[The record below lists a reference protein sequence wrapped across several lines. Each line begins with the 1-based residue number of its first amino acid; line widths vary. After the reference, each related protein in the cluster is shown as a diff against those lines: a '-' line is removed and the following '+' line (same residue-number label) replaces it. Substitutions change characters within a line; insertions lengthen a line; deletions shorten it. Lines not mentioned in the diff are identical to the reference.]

1 MITSL
6 FNFVYFSDGAFAKET
21 SDVDANEEIEENVVM
36 EIYLNSESLL
46 AGFNFSTVTTNDI
59 MTLDGGAAVIEV
71 DKPIAYKVFLNYATL
86 VKMEKV
92 QRDNMSVLDII
103 SDALS
108 YTYRC
113 RYSYINR

>member
-1 MITSL
+1 
-6 FNFVYFSDGAFAKET
+6 
-21 SDVDANEEIEENVVM
+21 
-36 EIYLNSESLL
+36 
-46 AGFNFSTVTTNDI
+46 

-86 VKMEKV
+86 VKMEKA